1 LFLWTWGA
9 FRILA
14 YPSDYWTLHP
24 GAASQLFCL
33 DSIPLERPAFVDWTW
48 YPQASL
54 SLGTWHTKRPGYC
67 CCLQLPDP
75 KWSRVQDL
83 AVQNS
88 TTDSGRRIGLTSSTC
103 CRGLPRSTRARHAT
117 ELSSRARFFSSA
129 TSYGRILCG
138 RLVSCCHVNVIRRTC
153 FVFCFCVAGAYS
165 TVMLR

>member
-117 ELSSRARFFSSA
+117 ELSSRARFSSQQ
-129 TSYGRILCG
+129 R
-138 RLVSCCHVNVIRRTC
+138 HMDE
-153 FVFCFCVAGAYS
+153 FCVEGLFPAVTS
-165 TVMLR
+165 TLYEELASSFVSAWQVPIAL